1 MSKKFDL
8 FLCVLFCGFLGGALA
23 LSLVLPKREFSPLEN
38 RYLQKPP
45 KLTLQTLEEGK
56 FMEDAED
63 YVSDHIAGR
72 DLWVSMKSWCE
83 RLSGKKE
90 NNGIYFAAGQTLISR
105 VEDPDPDKL
114 AQAAGCVD
122 ALVGNVSVPVYFGL
136 IPSSAAVWRDK
147 LPAGAPTADEF
158 SIIDRVYASTKARPI
173 DIAGALNAHR
183 GEAVYYRTDHHW
195 TSLGAF
201 YGANALLEAV
211 GLDPLVLSDYEKT
224 TVTREFNGTL
234 FSSSGVRWLPP
245 DEIDTYIPADGVK
258 VTSWFTH
265 EPTQGSLYVDSCLEE
280 KDKYSYFLGG
290 RQQPL
295 CVIETGRADAP
306 SILIVR
312 DSYSDSLAPFLTRR
326 FSEIHLIDLRNNLNS
341 VKTYVEEHQ
350 IDCVAVL
357 YSFPNFI
364 SEKNLPLLGR

>member
-1 MSKKFDL
+1 MSKKFSI
-8 FLCVLFCGFLGGALA
+8 FLTVLFCGFLGGVLV

-63 YVSDHIAGR
+63 YVSDHIVGR

-90 NNGIYFAAGQTLISR
+90 NNGVYFAADGALISR
-105 VEDPDPDKL
+105 VDEPDPDKL
-114 AQAAGCVD
+114 EKDLGYLD
-122 ALVGNVSVPVYFGL
+122 ALVDNVSVPVYLGL
-136 IPSSAAVWRDK
+136 IPSAAAVWRDK

-158 SIIDRVYASTKARPI
+158 SSIDRAYASTKAKPI
-173 DIAGALNAHR
+173 DLAGALDAHR
-183 GEAVYYRTDHHW
+183 EEAVYYRTDHHW

-211 GLDPLVLSDYEKT
+211 GLDPLVLNDYEKT
-224 TVTREFNGTL
+224 TVTDQFYGTL

-245 DEIDTYIPADGVK
+245 DEIDVYIPGDGVK
-258 VTSWFTH
+258 VTSWFTY
-265 EPTQGSLYVDSCLEE
+265 EPTQGSLYVDSYLEE

-290 RQQPL
+290 NQQPL

-306 SILIVR
+306 SILLIR
-312 DSYSDSLAPFLTRR
+312 DSYSDSLAPFLTER